1 VLDGHALPVLE
12 RSLKETLRCYPA
24 AWVGPRRAVRDV
36 TLAGVPV
43 PAEIG
48 VQYSSWV
55 THHLPQLYPDP
66 FRFDPDRFLP
76 EREAALPRGAYI
88 PFGGGSRMCLGKRF
102 GEYELR
108 ALAAVLMTRVRFE
121 PLSDEAP
128 RIVTTPTLGPKGGLR
143 FVVRAR

>member
-1 VLDGHALPVLE
+1 
-12 RSLKETLRCYPA
+12 
-24 AWVGPRRAVRDV
+24 V
-36 TLAGVPV
+36 TLGGVEV

-48 VQYSSWV
+48 VQYSSWA

-108 ALAAVLMTRVRFE
+108 ALSAVLLTRVRFE
-121 PLSDEAP
+121 PCSTADP
-128 RIVTTPTLGPKGGLR
+128 HIVTTPTLGPKGGLR
-143 FVVRAR
+143 FRVVGK